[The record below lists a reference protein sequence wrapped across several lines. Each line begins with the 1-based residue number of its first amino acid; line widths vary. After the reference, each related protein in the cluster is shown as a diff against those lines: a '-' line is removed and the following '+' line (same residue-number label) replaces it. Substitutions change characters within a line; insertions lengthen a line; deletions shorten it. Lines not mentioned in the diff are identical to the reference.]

1 MRTRKR
7 IVVDTNPLV
16 SRSASARF
24 PDRPFARPGQRHPDW
39 FPKRTMNELA
49 DVLGRPKFDRYIT
62 LEDRQQ
68 FLRLLGRLAEI
79 RPIVYPV
86 HACRD
91 PRVDKFLEVALNG
104 KAELI
109 LTGDADLLTL
119 HPWREIAILSP
130 GSYLKGRRL
139 LPGRQWPCGDG
150 SPTRSGRAKLGSFR
164 PDHASCRIA
173 VSDLLRCGTGCITH
187 QPSSASYGLTQT
199 KTPSS
204 ATP

>member
-7 IVVDTNPLV
+7 IVVDTNALV
-16 SRSASARF
+16 SRLLLPASV
-24 PDRPFARPGQRHPDW
+24 PGQAVRKAVDNGILLVSEA
-39 FPKRTMNELA
+39 TMNELA
-49 DVLGRPKFDRYIT
+49 DVLARPKFDRYIT

-79 RPIVYPV
+79 VPIVYPV

-91 PRVDKFLEVALNG
+91 PRDDKFLEVALNG

-130 GSYLKGRRL
+130 GSYLKG
-139 LPGRQWPCGDG
+139 
-150 SPTRSGRAKLGSFR
+150 
-164 PDHASCRIA
+164 
-173 VSDLLRCGTGCITH
+173 
-187 QPSSASYGLTQT
+187 
-199 KTPSS
+199 
-204 ATP
+204 